1 MGGSIGWTL
10 DRHVNVKGSILARTW
25 FFFFFFFLKYLFIF
39 HNETSATERR
49 VSEKA
54 FHKDRDRDR
63 ERKKEKAQKSEV
75 EVWN

>member
-1 MGGSIGWTL
+1 
-10 DRHVNVKGSILARTW
+10 
-25 FFFFFFFLKYLFIF
+25 LKYLFIF